1 MTPVAAAAIVV
12 FCEGFVLWSVF
23 PVLNFYCESLGVG
36 GRALPL
42 WVGALLFLQSAP
54 RIVFNPL
61 IGRLSDRFGRGP
73 MMVVASVG
81 TMFGSVVFAI
91 APNVWW
97 LAASR
102 LLAGVFGAQ
111 ATLSAAV
118 VADHTP
124 PQRRTA
130 AMGILGAAFGLS
142 MVLGP
147 LVAGVIARAWSH
159 GAIGWVAAAF
169 QTLAVAAAVVF
180 SLGAPGGEPAARRAT
195 AASATWGSLLARGG
209 VALLLGAAFLMTI
222 TQLQTMSTFATFAQQ
237 VYRFDEQMTG
247 YAFALLGLVA
257 VVAQGGLVRAI
268 APRIG
273 DRRMGLIGLAS
284 LAGGGLVLA
293 AAPPAPV
300 LMLALV
306 LLGMGGA
313 LCMPALTTLAANSVE
328 PRDQGAMQGALQGVF
343 ALGRSIGSP
352 LGGGLVM
359 KAGFG
364 PTYVF
369 AAVLSI
375 IAAFLLARARF
386 GRADAAA
393 AVAEPL
399 QGEL

>member
-23 PVLNFYCESLGVG
+23 PVLNFYCESLGVAV
-36 GRALPL
+36 RAIPL

-54 RIVFNPL
+54 RIIFNPL
-61 IGRLSDRFGRGP
+61 IGRLSDRFGRAP
-73 MMVVASVG
+73 MMVVASLG
-81 TMFGSVVFAI
+81 TMLGSVVFAV

-97 LAASR
+97 LAVSR

-159 GAIGWVAAAF
+159 GAIGWVAALF
-169 QTLAVAAAVVF
+169 QALAVVAAAAL
-180 SLGAPGGEPAARRAT
+180 SLGGHAGEPGARRA
-195 AASATWGSLLARGG
+195 AARATWGSLLARGG

-222 TQLQTMSTFATFAQQ
+222 TQLQTMATFATFAQQ
-237 VYRFDEQMTG
+237 VYHFDERMTG

-257 VVAQGGLVRAI
+257 VVAQGGLVRAL

-273 DRRMGLIGLAS
+273 DRRMGLVGLTS
-284 LAGGGLVLA
+284 LACGGLVLA
-293 AAPPAPV
+293 AAPPASV
-300 LMLALV
+300 LFLALV
-306 LLGMGGA
+306 LLGVGGA

-328 PRDQGAMQGALQGVF
+328 PRDHGAMQGALQGVF

-352 LGGGLVM
+352 LGGGLVT
-359 KAGFG
+359 KAGFA

-369 AAVLSI
+369 AAVLSVI
-375 IAAFLLARARF
+375 GALLLARARLA
-386 GRADAAA
+386 GAGAPAAI
-393 AVAEPL
+393 AEPL
-399 QGEL
+399 RDEV